1 MATPSGFRAAVA
13 HALSFLIVIPLLYW
27 MHNQHPEF
35 TVARRQS
42 VPRLEFE
49 AAAVYEYPEHL
60 RPFLESLPSV
70 PGVYLFHSE
79 SDTLPLYIG
88 KSVNIRSRVL
98 SHLRTPEEAAM
109 LRQSRRISWIGTA
122 GEIGALLLEARLIKE
137 QQPLFNKR
145 LRRNRQLCALT
156 LRDGK
161 VDVVYS
167 RDVDFSH
174 APDLFGLFAN
184 RRAALAALQSLA
196 DEQKLCYGRLGLEP
210 LSRGRACFRAA
221 LKRCAGVCCNKES
234 PQEHDARLQASLEKL
249 RVICW
254 PWKNAIALKESRAQ
268 MTQYHVIN
276 NWLWLGAVDTLE
288 DAATLIQTPA
298 GFDHDGYKILCKPLV
313 SGACEIIELNPG
325 NVPAAR

>member
-1 MATPSGFRAAVA
+1 MVTPSGSRAAIA
-13 HALSFLIVIPLLYW
+13 CALSFLIVNALLYW
-27 MHNQHPEF
+27 MNNQHPEF
-35 TVARRQS
+35 TVPPRQS
-42 VPRLEFE
+42 VLRPEPE
-49 AAAVYEYPEHL
+49 AAVVYEYPEHL
-60 RPFLESLPSV
+60 RPFLDSLPAV

-98 SHLRTPEEAAM
+98 SHLRTADEAAM

-167 RDVDFSH
+167 RDVDFSR

-184 RRAALAALQSLA
+184 RRAALATLQSLA

-210 LSRGRACFRAA
+210 LSRNRACFRSA
-221 LKRCAGVCCNKES
+221 LKRCAGVCCGRES

-249 RVICW
+249 RVTCW
-254 PWKNAIALKESRAQ
+254 PWKNAIALKESREQ

-288 DAATLIQTPA
+288 DAATLVQTPA

-313 SGACEIIELNPG
+313 SGTCEIIELNPG
-325 NVPAAR
+325 NTHAAR